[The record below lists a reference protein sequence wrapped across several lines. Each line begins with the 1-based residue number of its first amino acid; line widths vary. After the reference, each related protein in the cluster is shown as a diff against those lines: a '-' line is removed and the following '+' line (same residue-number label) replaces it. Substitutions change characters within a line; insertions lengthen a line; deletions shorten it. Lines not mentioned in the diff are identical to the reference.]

1 MAALALLYS
10 TALPHYNC
18 PIMLPDLVVILD
30 RVSRLLSQQGHQG
43 YGVGGLV
50 RDWLLGR
57 GINDID
63 IAVNGDAT
71 SIARKAARALGGNF
85 VLLDEVNK
93 VARVVISEGERHWE
107 LDFSSFADD
116 VESDLA
122 RRDFTINAVAAELSQ
137 LAGAL
142 GQHPELPAGVKLIDP
157 FSGESDLKN
166 RTIRAVSPE
175 IFERDAAR
183 LLRAVRLAS
192 ELNFAIEPQTEALIC
207 RSASLIAGVPG
218 ERTREELLKVVSLPG
233 AAHRLRYLDELGLL
247 LALFPELAEGKGVE
261 QPKLHYWDVFN
272 HSLETVAA
280 IEFLTRE
287 YDWEYGNEGVLAC
300 APWSEATEKHLSRE
314 ISTGSN
320 GKIMLKLGG
329 LFHDVAKPRKK
340 TVDETGRAH
349 FYGHTS
355 EGADMTVALL
365 KRLRFSK
372 REIDLVES
380 LVYHHLRPMQMAKEG
395 MPTPRAIYRYFRDTA
410 DAGSDILILAL
421 ADYLASRGPLLDR
434 GDWEEHC
441 RLINYILAEHD
452 KQQAKVRLEKL
463 IDGHDLINIFGLTP
477 GPLLGEL
484 LELVRGAQAGGEV
497 ADREAALALVRKKL
511 SLRGDSRLI
520 SQNRG

>member
-1 MAALALLYS
+1 MRRPS
-10 TALPHYNC
+10 PSFTALTCHTIIAL
-18 PIMLPDLVVILD
+18 IMLPDLAIILE
-30 RVSRLLSQQGHQG
+30 RVSRLLSQQGYQG

-71 SIARKAARALGGNF
+71 SIARKVARAIGGKF

-93 VARVVISEGERHWE
+93 VARVVMGEDERQWE

-142 GQHPELPAGVKLIDP
+142 EQRPEPTAVKLVDP
-157 FSGESDLKN
+157 FSGESDLKKG
-166 RTIRAVSPE
+166 TIRAVSPE

-183 LLRAVRLAS
+183 LLRAVRLAA
-192 ELNFAIEPQTEALIC
+192 ELNFVIEPQTEALIR
-207 RSASLIAGVPG
+207 RSAGLIAGVPG
-218 ERTREELLKVVSLPG
+218 EKTREELLKVVSLPG
-233 AAHRLRYLDELGLL
+233 AAHRLRYLNELGLL

-261 QPKLHYWDVFN
+261 QPKLHFWDVFN

-287 YDWEYGNEGVLAC
+287 HDWEYGNEGVLAC
-300 APWSEATEKHLSRE
+300 APWSEAMEKHLSRE

-340 TVDETGRAH
+340 TADETGRAH
-349 FYGHTS
+349 FYGHAR

-380 LVYHHLRPMQMAKEG
+380 LVYYHLRPMQMAKEG

-421 ADYLASRGPLLDR
+421 ADYLASRGPLLER
-434 GDWEEHC
+434 EDWEERC

-452 KQQAKVRLEKL
+452 AQQAKVRLEKL
-463 IDGHDLINIFGLTP
+463 VDGHDLINIFGLVP
-477 GPLLGEL
+477 GPLIGEL
-484 LELVRGAQAGGEV
+484 LELVREAQASGKVG
-497 ADREAALALVRKKL
+497 DREAALALVRKKL
-511 SLRGDSRLI
+511 SLRGSRLI

>member
-1 MAALALLYS
+1 MLGHTIIAL
-10 TALPHYNC
+10 
-18 PIMLPDLVVILD
+18 IMLPDLAIILD
-30 RVSRLLSQQGHQG
+30 RVSRLLSQQGYQG

-57 GINDID
+57 EVNDID

-71 SIARKAARALGGNF
+71 SIARKAARAIDGKF

-93 VARVVISEGERHWE
+93 VARVVMGESERQLY

-122 RRDFTINAVAAELSQ
+122 RRDFTINALAVELSQ

-142 GQHPELPAGVKLIDP
+142 GQHPEPTAAVKLIDP
-157 FSGESDLKN
+157 FSGESDLKKG
-166 RTIRAVSPE
+166 TIRAVSPE

-183 LLRAVRLAS
+183 LLRAVRLAA
-192 ELNFAIEPQTEALIC
+192 ELNFIIEPETEALI
-207 RSASLIAGVPG
+207 RHHASLIAGVPG
-218 ERTREELLKVVSLPG
+218 EKTREELLKVVSLPG
-233 AAHRLRYLDELGLL
+233 AAHHLRYLDELGLL
-247 LALFPELAEGKGVE
+247 LALFPELAESKGVE
-261 QPKLHYWDVFN
+261 QPNLHFWDVFN

-287 YDWEYGNEGVLAC
+287 HDWEYGNEEILAC
-300 APWSEATEKHLSRE
+300 APWSETIEKHLSRE
-314 ISTGSN
+314 ISTGSY
-320 GKIMLKLGG
+320 GKSMLKLGG
-329 LFHDVAKPRKK
+329 LLHDVAKPKKK
-340 TVDETGRAH
+340 TVDGSGRVH
-349 FYGHTS
+349 FYGHAR

-372 REIDLVES
+372 REVDLAES

-434 GDWEEHC
+434 EDWEEHC

-452 KQQAKVRLEKL
+452 KQQAKVQIEKL
-463 IDGHDLINIFGLTP
+463 IDGHDLINIFGLVP
-477 GPLLGEL
+477 GPLIGEL
-484 LELVRGAQAGGEV
+484 LELVREAQASGEV
-497 ADREAALALVRKKL
+497 GDRESALALVRKKL
-511 SLRGDSRLI
+511 SLRGGSRII
-520 SQNRG
+520 SRNRG

>member
-1 MAALALLYS
+1 MLCHTIIAL
-10 TALPHYNC
+10 
-18 PIMLPDLVVILD
+18 IMPPDLAIILE
-30 RVSRLLSQQGHQG
+30 RVSRLLSQQGYQG

-71 SIARKAARALGGNF
+71 SIARKVASAIGGKF

-93 VARVVISEGERHWE
+93 VARVVMGEGEQQWE

-122 RRDFTINAVAAELSQ
+122 RRDFTVNALAAELSQ

-142 GQHPELPAGVKLIDP
+142 GRHPEPPTAVKLVDP
-157 FSGESDLKN
+157 FSGETDLKK

-183 LLRAVRLAS
+183 LLRAVRLAA
-192 ELNFAIEPQTEALIC
+192 ELNFVIEPQTEALI
-207 RSASLIAGVPG
+207 RRHASLIAGVPG
-218 ERTREELLKVVSLPG
+218 EKTREELLKVVSLPG
-233 AAHRLRYLDELGLL
+233 AAHRLRYLNELGLL
-247 LALFPELAEGKGVE
+247 LVLFPELAESKGVE
-261 QPKLHYWDVFN
+261 QPKLHFWDVFD

-287 YDWEYGNEGVLAC
+287 HDWEYGNEGILAC
-300 APWSEATEKHLSRE
+300 APWSEAMEKHLSRE

-329 LFHDVAKPRKK
+329 LFHDIAKPRKK
-340 TVDETGRAH
+340 TVDETGRAR
-349 FYGHTS
+349 FYGHAR

-365 KRLRFSK
+365 KRLRFSN
-372 REIDLVES
+372 REIDLMES

-410 DAGSDILILAL
+410 DDGSDILILAL

-434 GDWEEHC
+434 EDWEEHC
-441 RLINYILAEHD
+441 RLINYILAEHNA
-452 KQQAKVRLEKL
+452 QQAKVHLEKL
-463 IDGHDLINIFGLTP
+463 IDGHDLINIFGLAP
-477 GPLLGEL
+477 GPLIGEL
-484 LELVRGAQAGGEV
+484 LELVREAQASGEV
-497 ADREAALALVRKKL
+497 GDRESALALVRKELVITGRQQAHLPKQ
-511 SLRGDSRLI
+511 RLN
-520 SQNRG
+520 S